1 MHPNFLT
8 KILRLLPS
16 TLYYQTRFTALACS
30 KSPWGL
36 LFPLEVRGML
46 TAQRFHR
53 TKVRDSGNLVASL
66 VQAGNKPARYYATMR
81 ASELG
86 PLFTSAYSHCTG
98 YSRTGSEQ
106 RSAPI
111 HTLTGLQGPVFLINS
126 RTPFVTA
133 TRNLHSW
140 HPLYLRYRANL
151 PNSLDSITPI
161 RLSLFS

>member
-1 MHPNFLT
+1 
-8 KILRLLPS
+8 
-16 TLYYQTRFTALACS
+16 
-30 KSPWGL
+30 
-36 LFPLEVRGML
+36 ML

-53 TKVRDSGNLVASL
+53 TKVRDSGNLVTSL

-106 RSAPI
+106 KSAPI

-126 RTPFVTA
+126 RTPLVTA
-133 TRNLHSW
+133 TRNLHFW
-140 HPLYLRYRANL
+140 HPLYLRYRAIL

-161 RLSLFS
+161 RLGLFSQGHPSRFSVRFLEILFGTFSLTLGLNLTLRLFLSFVLFSP